1 MKRLFIIALALAMVS
16 GIGVESASAVN
27 SLQQGNLS
35 LGVGMGDSVFS
46 HKTVPASNSIVNDV
60 VDINARYLIT
70 KDLALVG
77 GFGLKIDGGDAD
89 ATYFSF
95 TAGVRKYLK
104 TDDFAPFVGGQLTYA
119 DVTAK
124 EGDPSVKT
132 ADLSIIDFSVM
143 FGAEYFIGRQFSLE
157 GSVGLGF
164 GQTRDRLTDAD
175 DTYFGTRTVGVRA
188 NFYF

>member
-1 MKRLFIIALALAMVS
+1 MKKPTIIALALAMVA
-16 GIGVESASAVN
+16 GIGIGSASAAN
-27 SLQQGNLS
+27 SLQQGKLS
-35 LGVGMGDSVFS
+35 VGVGMGDSVFS
-46 HKTVPASNSIVNDV
+46 HKTVASSNGIVNDV
-60 VDINARYLIT
+60 VDINARYLVT
-70 KDLALVG
+70 KDLAIVG
-77 GFGLKIDGGDAD
+77 GFGLQVDGGDAD

-119 DVTAK
+119 AVTAK

-143 FGAEYFIGRQFSLE
+143 VGAEYFVGKQFSLE

-164 GQTRDRLTDAD
+164 GQSRDKLTDND
-175 DTYFGTRTVGVRA
+175 DTYFGTRTVGVQA